1 MGVKWFLVVLICISL
16 ITDHVEHLFTSLL
29 SVCLL
34 WRNVCWSPLPI
45 LNWVICLLLL
55 LWICGSS
62 LYIGD
67 LNPFSDVSFADI
79 FSHWLPFQF
88 FDSVLWRTSRVGKLC
103 WSPAYLWW
111 CSFVVCAF
119 GVISQKSLPNPVSWI
134 FLPMFS
140 SNNFLVLALKF

>member
-1 MGVKWFLVVLICISL
+1 MGVKWFLVVLISISL
-16 ITDHVEHLFTSLL
+16 ITDHVEHLFTNLL

-45 LNWVICLLLL
+45 LNWVICFLLL

-88 FDSVLWRTSRVGKLC
+88 FDSVLWRTSGVGKLC
-103 WSPAYLWW
+103 WS
-111 CSFVVCAF
+111 CAF

-134 FLPMFS
+134 FLPVFS